1 MKYAL
6 SIVCIFLMAAPAAS
20 HDLGQSYIFLRVYD
34 HAIEVRVEMSASDVG
49 TVLDLNLEPGNR
61 ISMDEIGAHLDEL
74 LAYVRPR
81 LTITDGLREYDL
93 RYVSYDRRPL
103 GKFDFVLLT
112 FVMDNLEQ
120 IPGSL
125 DVAFTAMFDERA
137 DHRNMLVIEHNWKTS
152 TFNNEANVS
161 LIFSPSNAQ
170 QTLNLDSASVMQG
183 FMGFVRLGVWHIWT
197 GLDHILF
204 LVALILPSVLYF
216 ENKQWKPVGSFR
228 RALFNI
234 AAIVTFFTIGHSLTL
249 SLATLDVV
257 NLPSRLVESV
267 IAASI
272 AAAALHNIYP
282 RFRGREW
289 AIALVFGL
297 FHGFG
302 FAGILRDI
310 GLESNYLVLSL
321 FGFNAGVEAGQ
332 IVIIAG
338 IFPVLYVL
346 RKRYWYPRR
355 FLVMGSVLLIAVA
368 LFWFT
373 ERALDVPLYRYAMK
387 VPGYVTRQLLG
398 SL

>member
-6 SIVCIFLMAAPAAS
+6 SFVFFFLLAAPAAS

-34 HAIEVRVEMSASDVG
+34 HSIEVRVEMSAPDAG
-49 TVLDLNLEPGNR
+49 TVLGLNLEPGNR
-61 ISMDEIGAHLDEL
+61 ISLEQIGSHVDEL

-81 LTITDGLREYDL
+81 LTITEGQEELNL
-93 RYVSYDRRPL
+93 RYVGFDRRPL

-112 FVMDNLEQ
+112 FVIEDLER
-120 IPGSL
+120 IPSAL
-125 DVAFTAMFDERA
+125 DVAFTPMFDERA

-161 LIFSPSNAQ
+161 LIFSPSNTR
-170 QTLNLDSASVMQG
+170 QTLNLESASVMQG
-183 FMGFVRLGVWHIWT
+183 FMGFIRLGLWHIWT

-216 ENKQWKPVGSFR
+216 ENKQWKPVANFR

-234 AAIVTFFTIGHSLTL
+234 AAIVTCFTIGHSLTL

-272 AAAALHNIYP
+272 VAAALHNIYP

-310 GLESNYLVLSL
+310 GLESKYMVLSL
-321 FGFNAGVEAGQ
+321 FGFNAGVEVGQ
-332 IVIIAG
+332 ILIIAG
-338 IFPVLYVL
+338 IFPFLFLL
-346 RKRYWYPRR
+346 RNRYWYPRR
-355 FLVMGSVLLIAVA
+355 FLVAGSVLLMAVA

-373 ERALDVPLYRYAMK
+373 ERALDIPLYQYAMK
-387 VPGYVTRQLLG
+387 VPGYVGRQLLG